1 MTKEKTYKSKTIL
14 SILIVIG
21 IGFGIYFSFIFGLY
35 QLEKKESVN
44 TEYTSILTDS
54 PIHKFYDT
62 HFFLNYFFRSV
73 K

>member
-1 MTKEKTYKSKTIL
+1 MKTKTNKSKTLLSIL
-14 SILIVIG
+14 SIIG
-21 IGFGIYFSFIFGLY
+21 IGLGIYFSFILGLY

-54 PIHKFYDT
+54 PIQKYFGSNL
-62 HFFLNYFFRSV
+62 FLSYFFRSV